1 MAKFL
6 LTYSERWAVTYEV
19 EAINID
25 AAWECDLDDA
35 TELRREIVAHE
46 CAMVEL
52 MRHDP

>member
-19 EAINID
+19 EASDMD
-25 AAWECDLDDA
+25 AAWECDLENA

-46 CAMVEL
+46 MVTVES
-52 MRHDP
+52 MP